1 MGLKGESIMLKSIS
15 RFLATVGL
23 YGSIRD
29 ALIIIVFLAIL
40 FAVQTC
46 EFAELQDVGT
56 PTGQPHN

>member
-1 MGLKGESIMLKSIS
+1 MLKSIS
-15 RFLATVGL
+15 RFLAAIGL

-46 EFAELQDVGT
+46 EFAELQEVGT
-56 PTGQPHN
+56 PTEQAHN